1 MKLPSASVP
10 LFGVGLCVLA
20 AGCTA
25 VDGPAGA
32 GDPAGPGTPGGG
44 GSPSAGGS
52 SSVGGLPLGTAAL
65 ELSSPLV
72 RRLTRDELS
81 NTLGDALGQKPS
93 EPELMPVPLD
103 RPLEGFVNTATSQT
117 VSPDHA
123 SGYASVARAVAGRL
137 NEGFASAQGACQ
149 AVTPECQASFVAG
162 VGKLLF
168 RRPIDAEESAA
179 FVGLFQAAVAEGTS
193 FLEGARVVVEAML
206 QSPQFLYRLERE
218 TAAASGVNAGQVRP
232 VIGYEMATRL
242 SYMLWGSA
250 PDAALLSAAEAGT
263 LDTAAGVETELTR
276 LLNDAEKGRR
286 STERFLTDWSKLEA
300 LPETPLRAELVSSL
314 LAFYDDFIWNGR
326 GPLLDLL
333 TAPRAFLTPTL
344 AQNYG
349 LVPMGDG
356 ILEYD
361 LTGSPGHRGL
371 LTQPGMVAGMTNADG
386 GAIVARGLFL
396 QSQLFCLPTPSPPTS
411 LQGAIDE
418 FVAEQPA
425 NSSTRQIAEV
435 RLARPQCGACHQT
448 FDPLAYA
455 LEQFDFEGRYRQQDE
470 FGNVLKTDGWIPG
483 RFTESGENATYQ
495 GVDDYVTLLAQSP
508 AVGACLARQH
518 LQFAVGRRL
527 ESDAEPLTAELY
539 RAFAAKGGT
548 YTAMLTVIAQH
559 PLFRELKAE

>member
-10 LFGVGLCVLA
+10 LFGAGLCVLV
-20 AGCTA
+20 AGCTT
-25 VDGPAGA
+25 VYGPADA
-32 GDPAGPGTPGGG
+32 SGPGTPAGG
-44 GSPSAGGS
+44 GSTNVGGS
-52 SSVGGLPLGTAAL
+52 SAAGGLPLGTAAF
-65 ELSSPLV
+65 ELPSPLV

-81 NTLGDALGQKPS
+81 NSLEDALGQKLS
-93 EPELMPVPLD
+93 EPDLTPVPLD

-117 VSPDHA
+117 VSPEHA

-137 NEGFASAQGACQ
+137 NEGFVSAQGACQ

-168 RRPIDAEESAA
+168 RRPVDAEESSA
-179 FVGLFQAAVAEGTS
+179 FVGLFQVAVTEGTN

-218 TAAASGVNAGQVRP
+218 TAAASGLSAGQIRP

-250 PDAALLSAAEAGT
+250 PDAALMKAAEAGS

-276 LLNDAEKGRR
+276 MLSDAKKGRR
-286 STERFLTDWSKLEA
+286 STERFLTDWAKLEA
-300 LPETPLRAELVSSL
+300 LPETPLRGELVSSL

-326 GPLLDLL
+326 GGLLELFA
-333 TAPRAFLTPTL
+333 APHAFLTPTL

-356 ILEYD
+356 IRQYD
-361 LTGSPGHRGL
+361 LTSSPGRRGL
-371 LTQPGMVAGMTNADG
+371 LTQPGLIAGMTNADG

-396 QSQLFCLPTPSPPTS
+396 QTQLFCLATPSPPTS
-411 LQGAIDE
+411 LQDTIDA

-425 NSSTRQIAEV
+425 NASTRQIAEV
-435 RLARPQCGACHQT
+435 RLARPACGACHQT
-448 FDPLAYA
+448 FDPLAYG

-470 FGNVLKTDGWIPG
+470 FGNALKTDGWIPA
-483 RFTESGENATYQ
+483 RFNETGENLAYQ
-495 GVDDYVTLLAQSP
+495 GVDDYVPLLAQSP

-518 LQFAVGRRL
+518 LQYAVGRRL
-527 ESDAEPLTAELY
+527 NSDADPLAAELY
-539 RAFAAKGGT
+539 QAFAAKGGT
-548 YTAMLTVIAQH
+548 YAAMLTVIAAQ